1 MELRVPLGL
10 SSFRKL
16 KMRNAYYIDKT
27 PFYKEIL
34 DSISNGATD
43 TLLFT
48 RPRRFGKSLF
58 LSSLEAFLSPNYED
72 PSDLSNHYE
81 LFKGTKILEDQKF
94 CEEYMG
100 KFPTILIS
108 LKDTESKIDT
118 YEDACFQVAVKVQQA
133 AEKLTRLFNSFELN
147 PTELRHLKEVTELSE
162 DNFSCSTF
170 PYALGN
176 LCYIINK
183 YTKIMPIVLID
194 EYDVPLAKCYKKEYY
209 EKFREFYS

>member
-118 YEDACFQVAVKVQQA
+118 YEDA
-133 AEKLTRLFNSFELN
+133 
-147 PTELRHLKEVTELSE
+147 
-162 DNFSCSTF
+162 
-170 PYALGN
+170 
-176 LCYIINK
+176 
-183 YTKIMPIVLID
+183 
-194 EYDVPLAKCYKKEYY
+194 
-209 EKFREFYS
+209 